1 MPERVGRSA
10 TWDIVALSLSL
21 IGFLGLITVVLQLKS
36 GAARIDRLVFLGFLA
51 MACAPFAT
59 AFVRTPKLP
68 YLIPPVI
75 AIFLLYP
82 IAAPHGIVYST
93 DPIFNFS
100 FTNNVVA
107 SGFWA
112 PGTGNAFARG
122 YSFYPL
128 GNVFVGYVIL
138 TAGLPPLVAYLWVQ
152 PILRL
157 LAVPAIAFAIGRR
170 LFGTRIA
177 SLGLFFYLGT
187 ASILFNLP
195 VQQGMGVIFVGLS
208 LLTLVILTQ
217 NPDPAAQRRAQ
228 VLFVLVGGGIVMT
241 HHLSSYIFAGW
252 LVALGVLMA
261 RSRFRPSVSPLRLG
275 VLFLYF
281 FGVLALYIATFT
293 YSIFLTHEQTLDG
306 VLANLLTPE
315 AFPPSGPTPGLGR
328 TFSTFEVAWLGGG
341 VLMLLLLAL
350 ISIYR
355 YRRSRRQ
362 PFAVA
367 NGIVAAFLVLV
378 TLPLIATTLNYV
390 PLRISEYANLFVAP
404 LAAAT
409 LIRWTR
415 PSKNPLAR
423 FSRRIAGERR
433 WVSPALVVLVSV
445 AIFMGGNLAPLTM
458 RMYFE
463 DPSSRTT
470 DTPLNLGAEGLRAA
484 DWARPHFGRARLW
497 GDQLSVNVFSG
508 FGNMEVD
515 FGSLKMFENT
525 TLDASAWARLSVG
538 DYVAVD
544 RFMLI
549 VRPNFFHEPSR
560 TTPLT
565 LAEVEKFA
573 NDPHFALVYE
583 DATFSV
589 YRVMSKPPT

>member
-1 MPERVGRSA
+1 L
-10 TWDIVALSLSL
+10 DIVALALSL
-21 IGFLGLITVVLQLKS
+21 VGFLGLITVLLQLKS

-51 MACAPFAT
+51 LACVPFAT

-68 YLIPPVI
+68 YLFPPVV

-100 FTNNVVA
+100 FTNSVVA

-138 TAGLPPLVAYLWVQ
+138 TTGLPPIVAYLWVQ

-208 LLTLVILTQ
+208 LLCLIILTQ
-217 NPDPAAQRRAQ
+217 NPEPGAQRRAMI
-228 VLFVLVGGGIVMT
+228 LFALVGGGIVMT

-252 LVALGVLMA
+252 LAALGVLMA
-261 RSRFRPSVSPLRLG
+261 RYRFRPSVSPLRLG

-281 FGVLALYIATFT
+281 FAVLGLYIFFFT

-306 VLANLLTPE
+306 VIANLIAPE
-315 AFPPSGPTPGLGR
+315 AFPPSGPSPGLGR
-328 TFSTFEVAWLGGG
+328 TFSQFEVAWLAGS
-341 VLMLLLLAL
+341 VLLLLLLAL
-350 ISIYR
+350 LSIYR

-362 PFAVA
+362 PFAVT
-367 NGIVAAFLVLV
+367 NGLVAAFLVLV
-378 TLPLIATTLNYV
+378 TLPLIATPLNYV

-415 PSKNPLAR
+415 LSESPLAR
-423 FSRRIAGERR
+423 FAPRLHARRR
-433 WVSPALVVLVSV
+433 WLSPTLVVLVSV
-445 AIFMGGNLAPLTM
+445 IIFMGGNLAPLTM

-463 DPSSRTT
+463 EPLSRTT
-470 DTPLNLGAEGLRAA
+470 DTPLNLGVEGVRAA
-484 DWARPHFGRARLW
+484 DWARLHFGSARIW

-508 FGNMEVD
+508 FADMEVD
-515 FGSLKMFENT
+515 FGSLRMFENS
-525 TLDASAWARLSVG
+525 TLDASAWAKLSVG
-538 DYVAVD
+538 DYIAVD

-549 VRPNFFHEPSR
+549 LRPNFFHEPSR
-560 TTPLT
+560 TTPLSP
-565 LAEVEKFA
+565 ADVEKF
-573 NDPHFALVYE
+573 DTDSHFALVYQ
-583 DATFSV
+583 DATFSI
-589 YRVMSKPPT
+589 YRVMSKPPS